1 MNIED
6 IEKIKKHAQGKPES
20 GKLLVYETYKKS
32 EAIALILSFLLP
44 GLGQFYLGKIGR
56 GLLFLFGT
64 IIAAL
69 FTFGFGGFVVWV
81 WNIIDAYNLAKKHN
95 LILYNIIFY
104 EDEKLNKEES

>member
-1 MNIED
+1 MKIED
-6 IEKIKKHAQGKPES
+6 IEVIKKHAEGKPES

-32 EAIALILSFLLP
+32 EAIALLLSFLLP

-64 IIAAL
+64 IGAAVL
-69 FTFGFGGFVVWV
+69 TFGIGGFIVWI

-95 LILYNIIFY
+95 LILYNIIF
-104 EDEKLNKEES
+104 ESSKLQEEES